1 MNVEKNIIV
10 NNPVYW
16 NYGGGV
22 SGVTVK
28 IANNIIYNPSETS
41 DSYSQGLYFTGGTS
55 KNDLITG
62 NLIVSNGASLNLED
76 SYTDPSNKTF
86 SFNTFIGQPLES
98 NSTISIYGTG
108 HVFSNN
114 NFTKVNSN
122 YVIKNTFS
130 ATINAENNY
139 WGTINES
146 EIQAAIYDF
155 GDDFELG
162 AVDYSPFSTSM
173 NTTAPISPPANVTK
187 SVSGSDVILNWSANE
202 ESDLVGYKLH
212 YGSPTGYSY
221 TSTVDLGNVTT
232 YTITGGDIAT
242 EYAITSYDSSL
253 DGTDDVVDGNES
265 WFSVANQLN
274 VTLNS
279 STTSISEPT
288 NSATL
293 TATLDNTSSADVV
306 VNLTYTGTAT
316 NATDYSAAA
325 SITIPFG
332 SLTATTAITAIDDT
346 DVELT
351 ETIIIDMG
359 DVSGASESGTQ
370 QVTINLTDN
379 DLPSASITVD
389 NLTIQEDGGVSV
401 ITATLSAIH
410 SKSTTIPLTISGTA
424 TLDTDYSTDFV
435 SGTIS
440 GILAGGNGQGSAN
453 NQFNFG
459 SNPYGWTYDGGEIE
473 VDSSGNIYIADTQN
487 NRVIKWAPGADEGT
501 VVAGGNGAGSNLNQ
515 LNNPTDIHVDS
526 SGNLYVL
533 DTYNNRIVIWAPDA
547 TVGVLR
553 VDKNNGAWSWSNTF
567 WSFDVDISGNVY
579 TTDWNDYVSKVHKWA
594 DVSDPTSFSLI
605 TDMGESAVE
614 IEIDDSNNIYVIAN
628 GQYVKKKLSGVDD
641 WEIVAAGFGVNK
653 RDFQVDSAGNI
664 YVLDTANNW
673 IMKWLPGAS
682 AYDGVLVKDGLSD
695 IVDINLDELNN
706 IYFSDRTSNAI
717 KKIQISPAIN
727 IVAGS
732 STGTLTITGIEDS
745 VYDEGNET
753 IILTPSTPVNGTLAS
768 SDATTITITNKN
780 YAPVATAQ
788 TDLAAT
794 EQTEVT
800 ITLAGTDSENDT
812 LSYIIVSLPTNG
824 TLSDDGTVITADDL
838 PKTTTS
844 ADVVYVSTSD
854 TATSD
859 SFTFKVNDG
868 TVDSEAAAT
877 VSLAITAVNDA
888 AVAVEDA
895 ATVLEDAELTSID
908 VIANDTD
915 VDADTL
921 TLTAVTTDGTG
932 TVAVNADG
940 VSVDYTPALD
950 FNGTEVITYTV
961 SDGTVDT
968 TGTLTITVTAV
979 NDAAV
984 AVEDAATVLE
994 DAELTSIDV
1003 IANDTDVDAD
1013 TLTLT
1018 AVTTDGTGTVAVN
1031 ADGVSVDY
1039 TPALDFNGTEVIT
1052 YTVSDGTVD
1061 TTGTLTITVT
1071 AVNDAAVAVEDAA
1084 TVLEDAE
1091 LTSIDVIANDTDVDA
1106 DTLTLTAVTTD
1117 GTGTVAVN
1125 ADDVSVDY
1133 TPALDFNGTE
1143 VITYTVSDGT
1153 VDTTGTLTITVT
1165 AVNDAAVAVE
1175 DAAIVLEDAELT
1187 SIDVIANDTDVDADT
1202 LTLTAVT
1209 TDGTGTVAV
1218 NADGVSVDYTPALDF
1233 NGTEVITYTVS
1244 DGTVDTTG
1252 TLTITVTAVND
1263 AAVAVEDAATVLEDA
1278 ELTSIDVI
1286 ANDTDVDADTLTL
1299 TAVTTDGT
1307 GTVAVN
1313 ADGVSVDYTP
1323 ALDFNGT
1330 EVITYTVSDGTV
1342 DTTGTLTITVTAVND
1357 AAVAVEDAA
1366 IVLEDAELTSIDV
1379 IANDTDVDADTLT
1392 LTAVTTDGTGT
1403 VAVNADG
1410 VSVDYTPALDFN
1422 GTEVI
1427 TYTVSDGTVDTT
1439 GTLTITVTAVN
1450 DAAVA
1455 VEDAATVLE
1464 DAELTSID
1472 VIANDTD
1479 VDADTLTL
1487 TAVTTDGTGTVAVNA
1502 DGVSVDYTP
1511 ALDFNGTEVITYTV
1525 SDGTVDTT
1533 GTLTITVTAVNDA
1546 AVAVEDAA
1554 TVLEDAELTS
1564 IDVIANDTDVDADTL
1579 TLTAV
1584 TTDGTGTVAVNADGV
1599 SVDYTPALDFNGTE
1613 VITYTVSDGT
1623 VDTTGTLTITVTAV
1637 NDAPV
1642 VNNHS
1647 ILLAEQGTVSA
1658 LENGETTLLY
1668 NASDVE
1674 GDDLVAILVTEPS
1687 NGILNLNS
1695 DGTFSYEHDGSETTS
1710 DSFTYKASDGNLESE
1725 VAITT
1730 ITITNVNDN
1739 TPTDIVLSNNTV
1751 NENESNLI
1759 IGQFSAIDVDL
1770 PSDSHTYELV
1780 SGSGDDNNASF
1791 TINGNNLENIISFDF
1806 ETLNELSI
1814 RVRVTD
1820 ENNESYEKILNII
1833 VLNINDINISFE
1845 ITDTYCSGDIGDG
1858 TITIN
1863 SISEVSGDLTFLW
1876 TASNNG
1882 VIPSGQSNNQS
1893 LTNLSPGTYNLSL
1906 SDSFFTYEETFDVQ
1920 LISQYD
1926 GLSICYISSDETD
1939 VTNNRIFLNN
1949 EGNYNVAYYEILR
1962 ESNIA
1967 DVYESVGTVEST
1979 NNSFLDNTSDNTSQV
1994 YRYKVRLVDNC
2005 DIISVDSDYHETIL
2019 LQSSLSA
2026 TNSINLSWS
2035 SYSGVDYSTYNI
2047 YRKVNEGSFEFLSSV
2062 SSSNNTYN
2070 DQTADVTNNN
2080 YEYYIA
2086 IFINDCNTSAGK
2098 VLDTTELRSNIQS
2111 VSDSFSINEINLFDN
2126 LSIYPNPTNSSLNI
2140 KLHESLSFIKSEI
2153 YNVLG
2158 QIIMKTEKTN
2168 FLIDHL
2174 SDGTYFIKVFTDKG
2188 LAIKKFVKN

>member
-1 MNVEKNIIV
+1 MTEGVTLTIEPGVNVKVNSGLYIKNEGIIIAVGTSGNKITFESSSVSPAKSDWSGIRIRPTGGSAIDGSQNYSSGSQFKYVVIKHADIGLYIYDAGLHVSYTEFDTNNYGVEIRKTDGVVIDNSTFTENTAGIWSEYETYSPDDTTGNILNTFIKNSEFNNNNYGIDLIINQRYFENLNINNNTINENTVGIDFSGGGYGCRVKSVNIFKNSIYNNSGNGLQVGQIYGYEGFGSEPADTYPLNVEKNIIV

-979 NDAAV
+979 NDA
-984 AVEDAATVLE
+984 
-994 DAELTSIDV
+994 
-1003 IANDTDVDAD
+1003 
-1013 TLTLT
+1013 
-1018 AVTTDGTGTVAVN
+1018 
-1031 ADGVSVDY
+1031 
-1039 TPALDFNGTEVIT
+1039 
-1052 YTVSDGTVD
+1052 
-1061 TTGTLTITVT
+1061 
-1071 AVNDAAVAVEDAA
+1071 
-1084 TVLEDAE
+1084 
-1091 LTSIDVIANDTDVDA
+1091 
-1106 DTLTLTAVTTD
+1106 
-1117 GTGTVAVN
+1117 
-1125 ADDVSVDY
+1125 
-1133 TPALDFNGTE
+1133 
-1143 VITYTVSDGT
+1143 
-1153 VDTTGTLTITVT
+1153 
-1165 AVNDAAVAVE
+1165 
-1175 DAAIVLEDAELT
+1175 
-1187 SIDVIANDTDVDADT
+1187 
-1202 LTLTAVT
+1202 
-1209 TDGTGTVAV
+1209 
-1218 NADGVSVDYTPALDF
+1218 
-1233 NGTEVITYTVS
+1233 
-1244 DGTVDTTG
+1244 
-1252 TLTITVTAVND
+1252 
-1263 AAVAVEDAATVLEDA
+1263 
-1278 ELTSIDVI
+1278 
-1286 ANDTDVDADTLTL
+1286 
-1299 TAVTTDGT
+1299 
-1307 GTVAVN
+1307 
-1313 ADGVSVDYTP
+1313 
-1323 ALDFNGT
+1323 
-1330 EVITYTVSDGTV
+1330 
-1342 DTTGTLTITVTAVND
+1342 
-1357 AAVAVEDAA
+1357 
-1366 IVLEDAELTSIDV
+1366 
-1379 IANDTDVDADTLT
+1379 
-1392 LTAVTTDGTGT
+1392 
-1403 VAVNADG
+1403 
-1410 VSVDYTPALDFN
+1410 
-1422 GTEVI
+1422 
-1427 TYTVSDGTVDTT
+1427 
-1439 GTLTITVTAVN
+1439 
-1450 DAAVA
+1450 
-1455 VEDAATVLE
+1455 
-1464 DAELTSID
+1464 
-1472 VIANDTD
+1472 
-1479 VDADTLTL
+1479 
-1487 TAVTTDGTGTVAVNA
+1487 
-1502 DGVSVDYTP
+1502 
-1511 ALDFNGTEVITYTV
+1511 
-1525 SDGTVDTT
+1525 
-1533 GTLTITVTAVNDA
+1533 
-1546 AVAVEDAA
+1546 
-1554 TVLEDAELTS
+1554 
-1564 IDVIANDTDVDADTL
+1564 
-1579 TLTAV
+1579 
-1584 TTDGTGTVAVNADGV
+1584 
-1599 SVDYTPALDFNGTE
+1599 
-1613 VITYTVSDGT
+1613 
-1623 VDTTGTLTITVTAV
+1623 
-1637 NDAPV
+1637 PV